1 MGAVWEQECAGG
13 WDGHCP
19 GRNTVDGKSGEPRC
33 PDCRES
39 YELDEPEPDRRTRED
54 DGLTQPMGD
63 PREAGHGTPV

>member
-19 GRNTVDGKSGEPRC
+19 GRNTVDGRLGEPRC

-39 YELDEPEPDRRTRED
+39 WELDEGEPWRR
-54 DGLTQPMGD
+54 LGD
-63 PREAGHGTPV
+63 EG